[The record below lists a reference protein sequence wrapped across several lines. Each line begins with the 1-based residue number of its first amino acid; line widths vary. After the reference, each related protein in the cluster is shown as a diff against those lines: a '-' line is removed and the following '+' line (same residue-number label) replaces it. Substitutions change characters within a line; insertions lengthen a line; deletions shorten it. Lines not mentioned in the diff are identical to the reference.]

1 MAGESFDDFLISLRE
16 LAKTC
21 RFCSETCT
29 QKSIRDQIIEGL
41 SDGDT
46 IEDLLQVSD
55 LTLAAAIAKCQSRE
69 ATRKHRTDIT
79 AQGDVVAVLRKPQA
93 LYQTPSSPC
102 PGCGANRH
110 RGGRVQCP
118 AYDQQC
124 ALCQKIGHFAR
135 VCRSK
140 RPTNPPTPQS
150 QISTNAIRIQSPQGN
165 HFQLYKMKQR
175 QHPQSW

>member
-1 MAGESFDDFLISLRE
+1 MPGESFDDFLISLRE

-21 RFCSETCT
+21 RFGSETCT
-29 QKSIRDQIIEGL
+29 QKSIRDQIIKGL

-55 LTLAAAIAKCQSRE
+55 LTLAAAITECQSRE
-69 ATRKHRTDIT
+69 ATWKHQTDIT
-79 AQGDVVAVLRKPQA
+79 AQGDVVVVLRKPQA
-93 LYQTPSSPC
+93 PYQTPSSLC

-118 AYDQQC
+118 ANDQKC

-140 RPTNPPTPQS
+140 RPTNPLTPQS
-150 QISTNAIRIQSPQGN
+150 QISTNAIRIQSP
-165 HFQLYKMKQR
+165 
-175 QHPQSW
+175 

>member
-1 MAGESFDDFLISLRE
+1 MEI
-16 LAKTC
+16 
-21 RFCSETCT
+21 
-29 QKSIRDQIIEGL
+29 L
-41 SDGDT
+41 SRIYYKCQT
-46 IEDLLQVSD
+46 LLWPLQSPS
-55 LTLAAAIAKCQSRE
+55 AQSRE

-124 ALCQKIGHFAR
+124 ALYQKIGHFAR

-140 RPTNPPTPQS
+140 RPTNPLIPQS

-165 HFQLYKMKQR
+165 HFQLYKMKQG